1 MKDNADLT
9 KQVAALKKE
18 NATLRKQLGSTSFT
32 EEFLKGDANK
42 DALKF
47 YTGTGTLYTS
57 IMHNHCVIYL

>member
-1 MKDNADLT
+1 MKDNADLI

-32 EEFLKGDANK
+32 EELLKDNVNK

-47 YTGTGTLYTS
+47 YTGTLYTS
-57 IMHNHCVIYL
+57 ARHNHHVIYL